1 MTTFGKPVIS
11 TSIHDRVAVIR
22 VKGRFDDLA
31 SAAFRESSRNITA
44 AAGPEQIEVDL
55 GEVDYIDSTALGCL
69 LLLRDGARMNGKTV
83 VLVGINGTVA
93 PVLSM
98 ANFSRLFAYR

>member
-1 MTTFGKPVIS
+1 MANIS

-22 VKGRFDDLA
+22 VQGRFDFLA

-44 AAGPEQIEVDL
+44 VPGPKEIEVNL

-69 LLLRDGARMNGKTV
+69 LVLRDSARMSGKTV
-83 VLVGINGTVA
+83 VLVGINGTIA
-93 PVLSM
+93 PVLSI
-98 ANFSRLFAYR
+98 ANFNRLFDYR